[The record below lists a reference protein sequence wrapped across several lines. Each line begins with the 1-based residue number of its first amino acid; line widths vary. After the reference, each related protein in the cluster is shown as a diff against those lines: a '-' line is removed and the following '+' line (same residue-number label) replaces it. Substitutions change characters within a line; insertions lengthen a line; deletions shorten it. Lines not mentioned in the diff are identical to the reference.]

1 MKLFDTKKDKLIRSL
16 TLENKALKKR
26 NMDLVNLCEEKDS
39 FFKELMSDGLR
50 NGSKLAAKHMA
61 DRKSYLKS
69 KY

>member
-26 NMDLVNLCEEKDS
+26 NKDLVNLCKEKDS

-50 NGSKLAAKHMA
+50 HSSKLAAKHMA
-61 DRKSYLKS
+61 DRKSYKNG